1 MNQYSPP
8 KSDVSRDSNAEM
20 DAAASR
26 NSVTLFA
33 AGLIAVCIL
42 AVTANFTV
50 PAFRELFVGFGAEL
64 PLLTQ
69 IALNYYQYLWLLL
82 LVVIAVRFAW
92 PIRRSAALAACI
104 VGVGLLI
111 VGMAVVMAAMYLP
124 IFKLGEVV

>member
-8 KSDVSRDSNAEM
+8 KSDVSRDNNAETES
-20 DAAASR
+20 AASR
-26 NSVTLFA
+26 NSVMLFA

-50 PAFRELFVGFGAEL
+50 PAFRDLFVGFGADL

-69 IALNYYQYLWLLL
+69 MTLNYYGYLWVLLF
-82 LVVIAVRFAW
+82 VVIAVRFAW
-92 PIRRSAALAACI
+92 PSKRSAPLAACI